1 MVEPLQ
7 RWQRILVAVM
17 GVTALLSAGLW
28 IRSNNEG
35 GEKVVLRP
43 WVLLESPEP
52 AAAQLVIYVQGGGC
66 NHDKERVGP
75 DRRRESPEQIVVAAH
90 LVKPKAEPNDCNDIG
105 TQHKAVVDLAAPLG
119 DRELVDPTCGLTS
132 QELEVHDCRPAAV
145 GG

>member
-28 IRSNNEG
+28 IRSKNEG

-66 NHDKERVGP
+66 NHDKERLGP
-75 DRRRESPEQIVVAAH
+75 IDVRESPQQIAVAAH

-105 TQHKAVVDLAAPLG
+105 TQHKTVVDLAEPLG
-119 DRELVDPTCGLTS
+119 DRELVDPTCEPTP
-132 QELEVHDCRPAAV
+132 QQLEIHDCRPAAV